1 MLRTNLL
8 NEIPK
13 FPEPVASPDYPNER
27 AGLLLDWGSQVFGLL
42 LSKKHPIQRGTMKL
56 KYKDGTSHYIASFV
70 REGRPCGHE
79 GAAEI
84 MQQIGKMNILAVSG
98 GRVGLLEDAEGDKVG
113 IFLPVTHDRRVE
125 VILTVMDTYR
135 VIRSRHILKGENAG
149 TEVIEAESEDVYCD
163 EVGEAVYQAS
173 CWK

>member
-1 MLRTNLL
+1 
-8 NEIPK
+8 
-13 FPEPVASPDYPNER
+13 
-27 AGLLLDWGSQVFGLL
+27 
-42 LSKKHPIQRGTMKL
+42 MKL
-56 KYKDGTSHYIASFV
+56 KYTDGTSHYIASLV

-84 MQQIGKMNILAVSG
+84 LQQIGKMNILAVSG
-98 GRVGLLEDAEGDKVG
+98 GRVGLLENAEGEKVG
-113 IFLPVTHDRRVE
+113 VFLPITHDRRVE

-135 VIRSRHILKGENAG
+135 VIRSRHIVKGSSAG
-149 TEVIEAESEDVYCD
+149 AEVIEAETNDIYCD